1 VHVYLHLYITHN
13 LPKCFYQCY
22 PQVPSASHSCQ
33 HLVPFDFSF
42 CQCGDCANLAY
53 RVGTI
58 MLPFPCTCITLS
70 PCFLS
75 LKKYFLTY
83 LAALGLSSGPRDL
96 PCVKQHL
103 SLRCAGSVVVTGTW
117 AQLPCSMWH
126 LSSLTRD
133 CTHIPCIARSILNL

>member
-1 VHVYLHLYITHN
+1 MHGYLHLYVAHH

-22 PQVPSASHSCQ
+22 MQSPSASHSCQ
-33 HLVPFDFSF
+33 HLVSFDFSF
-42 CQCGDCANLAY
+42 RQFGGCANLAY

-75 LKKYFLTY
+75 LGKYFLTY
-83 LAALGLSSGPRDL
+83 LAASGLSSGPREG

-103 SLRCAGSVVVTGTW
+103 SLRCAGSVVVD
-117 AQLPCSMWH
+117 WH
-126 LSSLTRD
+126 LGAVALQCVASQFPDQGWYPHPLHCKVSS
-133 CTHIPCIARSILNL
+133 